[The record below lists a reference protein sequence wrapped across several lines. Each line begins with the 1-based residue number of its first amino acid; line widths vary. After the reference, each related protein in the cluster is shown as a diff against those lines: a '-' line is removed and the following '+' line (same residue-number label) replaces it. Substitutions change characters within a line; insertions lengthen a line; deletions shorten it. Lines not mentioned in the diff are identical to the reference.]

1 MNQGVRPP
9 PQYAAAL
16 EKLLT
21 GDSNSF
27 YKITVSGTT
36 YSGLTQNAYSF
47 KNFYYSSMKKVLPIA
62 HTQREGFPS
71 GRTEGLGIG

>member
-1 MNQGVRPP
+1 
-9 PQYAAAL
+9 
-16 EKLLT
+16 
-21 GDSNSF
+21 
-27 YKITVSGTT
+27 VSGTT

-62 HTQREGFPS
+62 NTEREGFPS